1 MKQLA
6 EGPLRK
12 MKTRLREPVD
22 YQMLFGNQKVAANSL
37 IESQLRLTFLNKITC
52 VSCGRDTNKSFN
64 QGYCY
69 PCFQS
74 KAACDRCIMSPE
86 MCHFAEGTC
95 REPQWAQ
102 RNCNIDHFVYLA
114 NSSGLKVGI
123 TRFSQVPTRWIDQG
137 ASQALPIFKVS
148 TRHQSGLLEVIFKE
162 HVSDKTSWQRMLK
175 GPADPLDMSTR
186 RDELIASVEEK
197 MSEFSARF
205 GSTQVE
211 ALPRA
216 EMVELKYPVKEYPAK
231 VKSLSFDKTATVEGT
246 LLGIKG
252 QYLILDTGVINLRK
266 FGGYHVRLE
275 VS

>member
-148 TRHQSGLLEVIFKE
+148 TRHQSGLL
-162 HVSDKTSWQRMLK
+162 
-175 GPADPLDMSTR
+175 DMSTR